1 MRSGTILYGT
11 TVITPHRRWI
21 PLAML
26 WCVAGCYEPNEADDA
41 LVDGALDGPPRVM
54 DAGVEIAPPSADAAP
69 DGGVAPAACTR
80 DEQCGAQAYCGA
92 GACVAAAA
100 TPAFGWLRD
109 GLTRA
114 AAAEF
119 DLTPALFEPWIDRAG
134 EDCPQN
140 RLGVFDGRLDT
151 PDPIDPCHDGFTDGD
166 GDGWLD
172 AVWLG
177 GGGLDRPA
185 SGVMQARAPEGRV
198 LVLARD
204 DALVVL
210 VTLDAYALDASRRDA
225 LVDRLV
231 WRLGLPR
238 EAFAIHTTGT
248 RSGPDLVGL
257 WGPSTAAVGQENAPA
272 AGLLTDLPARSG
284 VDPEGW
290 AALAPSIAAAV
301 RQAGAELVPVAARA
315 VEVALPIGR
324 SSFRDGA
331 VPDADGDGVSNDA
344 ADLAAWRTEPGVL
357 ARDSHLPPTADA
369 TAHAISLDGLESG
382 RPRVV
387 LAGWSAAPTLAEGAR
402 LDADYP
408 GAARAHIEAATG
420 ATAVWL
426 TGAAA
431 DTWRAGGWVPA
442 VDDAGQ
448 MLDVD
453 GAPVDDPLDAAAA
466 DDRVDALGRLLAGRL
481 LAALAEAE
489 STPTALA
496 VSRRY
501 AWVPLENPR
510 LLAAAHLGVLPHLR
524 DRVQRRAVT
533 DAWSTVP
540 GCGGVGCA
548 RHRLDRIELA
558 PGMVLLTTPGALD
571 RAFVDGRRE
580 ERVWLGD
587 ALGLRDLDFD
597 GVVDADDDALIVEA
611 QSGEA
616 LVTVTMAGPANPQ
629 RFPAIDG
636 LSRGGV
642 WVVGRT
648 NGGLGSLRTRDESVN
663 VFEGQLAPLDGMD
676 GVMLCGVWPCAELSL
691 GALVERLRA
700 ALPAALVD
708 LPGSHELRLVGAAPV
723 VMEPVPWQIETAE
736 GGLRAYGER
745 AWVGPR
751 DRVVIDDA
759 DLIAA
764 RVEPGDVLV
773 LDALD
778 AAVEVAEVVPV
789 ELRRHPNAGDAWRS
803 MAPGGGDVVYNTAC
817 ELLYGGMCPGR
828 RAVPD
833 DPNAGLPRTP
843 IP

>member
-1 MRSGTILYGT
+1 
-11 TVITPHRRWI
+11 
-21 PLAML
+21 ML
-26 WCVAGCYEPNEADDA
+26 WCVVGCHEPHEGDDA
-41 LVDGALDGPPRVM
+41 LVDAAIDGRVPALDEAV
-54 DAGVEIAPPSADAAP
+54 DVAPPATDAAP

-80 DEQCGAQAYCGA
+80 DALCGAQAYCGA
-92 GACVAAAA
+92 EGLCVEAAAS
-100 TPAFGWLRD
+100 PAFDWLRD

-114 AAAEF
+114 AAAQF
-119 DLTPALFEPWIDRAG
+119 DLTPALFEPWVDRAG
-134 EDCPQN
+134 EGCPGN

-151 PDPIDPCHDGFTDGD
+151 PDPEDACRDGFTDAD

-185 SGVMQARAPEGRV
+185 AGVVQARPPEGRV

-204 DALVVL
+204 DTLVVL

-257 WGPSTAAVGQENAPA
+257 WGPSPAAAGFENAPTGGVLA
-272 AGLLTDLPARSG
+272 DLPALSG
-284 VDPEGW
+284 VDADGW
-290 AALAPSIAAAV
+290 AALAPAIAAAV

-315 VEVALPIGR
+315 VEVTLPVGPAG
-324 SSFRDGA
+324 FEDGA
-331 VPDADGDGVSNDA
+331 VPDADGDGVSNDS

-357 ARDSHLPPTADA
+357 ARDSRLPPTVDR
-369 TAHAISLDGLESG
+369 TARAISLDGLESG
-382 RPRVV
+382 QPRVV

-408 GAARAHIEAATG
+408 GAARAHLEAMTG
-420 ATAVWL
+420 AVAVWL

-431 DTWRAGGWVPA
+431 DTWRAGGVVPA
-442 VDDAGQ
+442 VDAEGR
-448 MLDVD
+448 MVDVE
-453 GAPVDDPLDAAAA
+453 GEPVDDPVDAAAA
-466 DDRVDALGRLLAGRL
+466 DDRVDALGRLIAARL
-481 LAALAEAE
+481 RAALAEAE

-496 VSRRY
+496 VSRRF
-501 AWVPLENPR
+501 AWVPVENPR
-510 LLAAAHLGVLPHLR
+510 VVAAAHLGLLPHLR

-540 GCGGVGCA
+540 GCGVGCG

-558 PGMVLLTTPGALD
+558 PGVVVLTTPGALD

-580 ERVWLGD
+580 ERLWLGD

-597 GVVDADDDALIVEA
+597 GQADADDDALIVEA

-616 LVTVTMAGPANPQ
+616 LVAVTMAGPANPQ
-629 RFPAIDG
+629 RFPALDG
-636 LSRGGV
+636 LARSGA

-648 NGGLGSLRTRDESVN
+648 NGGLGSLRTRDEAIN
-663 VFEGQLAPLDGMD
+663 VFEGQLGPLAGQD
-676 GVMLCGVWPCAELSL
+676 GVMLCSVWPCTELAL
-691 GALVERLRA
+691 GGLIERLRS
-700 ALPAALVD
+700 ALPATLAD
-708 LPGSHELRLVGAAPV
+708 LPGSHELRLVAPAPV
-723 VMEPVPWQIETAE
+723 VMDPVPWQIETAA
-736 GGLRAYGER
+736 GGLRVYGER

-764 RVEPGDVLV
+764 RVEVGDVLV

-778 AAVEVAEVVPV
+778 AEVAIAEVVPV

-803 MAPGGGDVVYNTAC
+803 AAPGGGDVVYNTAC
-817 ELLYGGMCPGR
+817 ELLYGGMCPAR

-843 IP
+843 TP